1 MSTSPQGDLQTH
13 ATAHYQKEALK
24 KKLQLLESVKER
36 VDEEGPTRPTR
47 PREESVECECCV
59 A

>member
-1 MSTSPQGDLQTH
+1 VSPSPQGDLQTH
-13 ATAHYQKEALK
+13 AMAHYQKEASK
-24 KKLQLLESVKER
+24 KILQLLESVKEP
-36 VDEEGPTRPTR
+36 VDEENPTWPTR